1 MLKRFIKDDSGQGL
15 VEYSLAI
22 GMVAL
27 TMISSLSVIGK
38 SINREFSSISDFLR

>member
-1 MLKRFIKDDSGQGL
+1 MLRRFIKDDSGQGL

-27 TMISSLSVIGK
+27 TTITSLSVLGK
-38 SINREFSSISDFLR
+38 SINKEFSSVSDFLR